1 MNIAKNLI
9 FHSQKCTRTPKVHL
23 LLSVFGPPAPSSSY
37 LWIPN
42 SHLLNSCYV
51 ACTMFHMGLLI
62 SFQPNVYFCLSWDEV
77 HFFSQ
82 PVFCFCFFF
91 RLCLKFQ
98 KLRTLVLETGFHSDG
113 RVVHKKQKTP
123 VLFILIEGQGFI
135 TSHGCSF
142 VKMGVILQPFCI
154 FSKGQRKN
162 KWTYV
167 EILEMLLKRNAVEKK
182 RLSRW

>member
-1 MNIAKNLI
+1 MHTDTQGSSPFVCLCPSRPFQFISLNSKLS
-9 FHSQKCTRTPKVHL
+9 FTEFL
-23 LLSVFGPPAPSSSY
+23 LCGMYYVPHRSSY
-37 LWIPN
+37 FLSAKCIFLPFMRWGT
-42 SHLLNSCYV
+42 LLQS
-51 ACTMFHMGLLI
+51 TR
-62 SFQPNVYFCLSWDEV
+62 
-77 HFFSQ
+77 FF
-82 PVFCFCFFF
+82 FFF

-142 VKMGVILQPFCI
+142 VKMGVILQSFCI